1 MKKRILCLLLSVFM
15 IFGSLSVLTACGDVT
30 CTNHVDNDGDGIC
43 DTEGCN
49 VEVEDEATDCKHV
62 DKNPKDAKCDKC
74 GADVECKKCV
84 DKDPKDAKCDVCGKA
99 VACTTCVD
107 ANKDLKCDVCGGDV
121 ACTDCVD
128 ANPVDGKCDVC
139 GKTVA
144 HDHADADNNGEC
156 DICGIV
162 IANDPCAVTCQKINN
177 DADGRCDN
185 CGKTIKHN
193 HNDKDGNG
201 KCDICSLI
209 MNTDS
214 GDDEY
219 GPVPWEDDDPIELF
233 FMMSHNTDA
242 QQNPSGCQRYL
253 AGEDTTK
260 RENIDDE
267 VSTRNSDAEYYTNV
281 KVSYDYYPDVSEY
294 GWGDCIEIM
303 FGNVSSGARE
313 VPDMYCNF
321 TYDMVG
327 ASLKGTF
334 HNLKNT
340 QLDQGN
346 FFQFLDEDYDEN
358 VDDRG
363 YMYEYMQ
370 STTLS
375 LHKTYILAS
384 DYFLDLIRAFFIVP
398 VNIEL
403 LESAGMEVTGDLNE
417 DGKFTIDDFYE
428 EVNQKKWTYNKVM
441 QYSAKVFRNTGSSNA
456 GEDIEDVLGFAL
468 AQGGLAPSGI
478 LYSTDITIISKEW
491 DPEKGDSGDWVY
503 TYPAESEELYTLF
516 DNIKTLVTS
525 PGVVYV
531 CTSGEYADA
540 NVTKYGSDARIAV
553 RTRFCDNKILFGGV
567 IVLGALEYQEY
578 QTLKDASGFGVV
590 PVPLYHEVAFEDEES
605 YLTSIHNNAR
615 PGGIAVSTSYFTA
628 CTAFLDY
635 QSTHSTHILEEYYD
649 YNLQYQVVDGEVE
662 GTVEMLRYIRN
673 NVRSAFDKTFEDAIG
688 VYNAQESHR
697 WHHILSV
704 NGYQYDIRKDYSTY
718 RPEKQGHL
726 ETLYNEYPKLP

>member
-1 MKKRILCLLLSVFM
+1 
-15 IFGSLSVLTACGDVT
+15 
-30 CTNHVDNDGDGIC
+30 
-43 DTEGCN
+43 
-49 VEVEDEATDCKHV
+49 
-62 DKNPKDAKCDKC
+62 
-74 GADVECKKCV
+74 
-84 DKDPKDAKCDVCGKA
+84 
-99 VACTTCVD
+99 
-107 ANKDLKCDVCGGDV
+107 
-121 ACTDCVD
+121 
-128 ANPVDGKCDVC
+128 
-139 GKTVA
+139 
-144 HDHADADNNGEC
+144 
-156 DICGIV
+156 
-162 IANDPCAVTCQKINN
+162 
-177 DADGRCDN
+177 
-185 CGKTIKHN
+185 
-193 HNDKDGNG
+193 
-201 KCDICSLI
+201 
-209 MNTDS
+209 
-214 GDDEY
+214 
-219 GPVPWEDDDPIELF
+219 
-233 FMMSHNTDA
+233 MMSHNTDA

-253 AGEDTTK
+253 AGEDESAI
-260 RENIDDE
+260 ENIDDE
-267 VSTRNSDAEYYTNV
+267 VASRNADAEYYTNV
-281 KVSYDYYPDVSEY
+281 NVRYDYYPDVGGY

-303 FGNVSSGARE
+303 FANISSGAKD

-340 QLDQGN
+340 TLDKGN
-346 FFQFLDEDYDEN
+346 YFTFLEDDYDAK

-363 YMYEYMQ
+363 YMFDYME

-375 LHKTYILAS
+375 LHKMYILAS
-384 DYFLDLIRAFFIVP
+384 DYFIDLVRAFFIVP

-403 LESAGMEVTGDLNE
+403 LESVGMQVTGDLDE
-417 DGKFTIDDFYE
+417 SGTFTIDDFYM
-428 EVNQKKWTYNKVM
+428 EVNQKKWDYNKVM
-441 QYSAKVFRNTGSSNA
+441 QYSAKVFSNTGSSNA

-491 DPEKGDSGDWVY
+491 SDAKGDYEY
-503 TYPAESEELYTLF
+503 TYPTESEELYELF
-516 DNIKTLVTS
+516 DNIKQLVTA

-531 CTSGEYADA
+531 STSGEYADS

-567 IVLGALEYQEY
+567 IVLGALEYAEY

-590 PVPLYHEVAFEDEES
+590 PVPLYHTVAADSDEN

-615 PGGIAVSTSYFTA
+615 PGAIAVSTNYFTA

-649 YNLQYQVVDGEVE
+649 YNLQYQVVDGNVE

-704 NGYQYDIRKDYSTY
+704 NGYQWDIRKDYTSY

-726 ETLYNEYPKLP
+726 ETLYKEYPKLP

>member
-1 MKKRILCLLLSVFM
+1 
-15 IFGSLSVLTACGDVT
+15 
-30 CTNHVDNDGDGIC
+30 
-43 DTEGCN
+43 
-49 VEVEDEATDCKHV
+49 
-62 DKNPKDAKCDKC
+62 
-74 GADVECKKCV
+74 
-84 DKDPKDAKCDVCGKA
+84 
-99 VACTTCVD
+99 
-107 ANKDLKCDVCGGDV
+107 
-121 ACTDCVD
+121 
-128 ANPVDGKCDVC
+128 
-139 GKTVA
+139 
-144 HDHADADNNGEC
+144 
-156 DICGIV
+156 
-162 IANDPCAVTCQKINN
+162 
-177 DADGRCDN
+177 
-185 CGKTIKHN
+185 
-193 HNDKDGNG
+193 
-201 KCDICSLI
+201 
-209 MNTDS
+209 
-214 GDDEY
+214 
-219 GPVPWEDDDPIELF
+219 
-233 FMMSHNTDA
+233 
-242 QQNPSGCQRYL
+242 
-253 AGEDTTK
+253 
-260 RENIDDE
+260 
-267 VSTRNSDAEYYTNV
+267 
-281 KVSYDYYPDVSEY
+281 
-294 GWGDCIEIM
+294 
-303 FGNVSSGARE
+303 
-313 VPDMYCNF
+313 
-321 TYDMVG
+321 
-327 ASLKGTF
+327 
-334 HNLKNT
+334 
-340 QLDQGN
+340 
-346 FFQFLDEDYDEN
+346 
-358 VDDRG
+358 
-363 YMYEYMQ
+363 MYEYMQ

-403 LESAGMEVTGDLNE
+403 LESAGMEVTGDLNS

-441 QYSAKVFRNTGSSNA
+441 QYSAKVFRNTGASNA

-491 DPEKGDSGDWVY
+491 DPEKGDKGDYVY

-516 DNIKTLVTS
+516 DNIKALVTS

-531 CTSGEYADA
+531 CTGGEYGDA

-590 PVPLYHEVAFEDEES
+590 PVPLYHEVAFEDEET
-605 YLTSIHNNAR
+605 YLTAIHNNAR
-615 PGGIAVSTSYFTA
+615 PGGIAVITDHFTA

-688 VYNAQESHR
+688 VYNAQEAHR

-704 NGYQYDIRKDYSTY
+704 NGYQYDIRKDYATF
-718 RPEKQGHL
+718 RPEKQDHL